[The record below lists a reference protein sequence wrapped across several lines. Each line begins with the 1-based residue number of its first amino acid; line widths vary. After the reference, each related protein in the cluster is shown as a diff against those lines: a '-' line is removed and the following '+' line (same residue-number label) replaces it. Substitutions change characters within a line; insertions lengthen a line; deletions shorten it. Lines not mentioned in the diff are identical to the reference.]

1 MTGQVVTNTSSA
13 RVVVTRVFGVLV
25 AASAAEHGLGEALQG
40 SRAPAGPFIQSWP
53 DAAFFRIEAGEPALT
68 LVPNLLAA
76 GVLTLLL
83 STVFVWR
90 AMARSAR
97 IPRVDLA
104 LVSILLLLVGG
115 GFGPPILGLAV
126 AAAASGPEP
135 RHSRRPER
143 LLAHGFPWIFAAA
156 LAAWLTLV
164 PGLPLLDLAFGTGDA
179 ALLPVILT
187 AFVLFPLC
195 VLASRAADAVPSK
208 REIFS
213 LLGKEP
219 R

>member
-1 MTGQVVTNTSSA
+1 MTGQKETNTSSA

-40 SRAPAGPFIQSWP
+40 NRAPAGPVIQSWP

-90 AMARSAR
+90 VMARSAR

-115 GFGPPILGLAV
+115 GFGPPTRIEAQGERQVIEAEK
-126 AAAASGPEP
+126 AN
-135 RHSRRPER
+135 SRRR
-143 LLAHGFPWIFAAA
+143 SC
-156 LAAWLTLV
+156 T
-164 PGLPLLDLAFGTGDA
+164 
-179 ALLPVILT
+179 
-187 AFVLFPLC
+187 VLGG
-195 VLASRAADAVPSK
+195 
-208 REIFS
+208 
-213 LLGKEP
+213 GKE